1 MNESRRMEMINEFMD
16 SFSEK
21 IVGFNNTVFDAMQSL
36 NTELDNVQRN
46 AEVPY
51 NEPANFNKF
60 SKKYKQEFFEQQYQ
74 RETERKQEIEA
85 NTNSI
90 NNRIDA
96 VKRSAS
102 LGVNEIIAENSR
114 ELESMRTFR
123 NRMQS
128 ELDDLKS
135 ELSAKKQKFSEIVND
150 NSLSNEERHAKL
162 AALKEPGLNARIAE
176 LTGKIAAIDA
186 FSNEVE
192 KLSSLDVE
200 DTEKIEETLFEVAQ
214 NLGEQL
220 NAREKNK
227 ESEEA
232 NKVVEEVPVQT
243 EETPVQTQDNPVNT
257 QDTPAQEEPAP
268 TEDEQTQT
276 QEEPAPT
283 EEEQTQTQEESAP
296 TQEENSPTEES
307 EVSNT
312 VDSELNFNVP
322 HLNHTLALAKSE
334 GARECIKFRRDRNK
348 GIAVGTCA
356 LMAGISLL
364 GGAAFV
370 PALAATIG
378 LPAASLGWANL
389 VDEFRKWNFNR
400 KMINFANKC
409 DCEVVYDYN
418 EGNMNF
424 VKLDEDGRIEKTI
437 SDYSDMAKYM
447 SESLV
452 MDGYSVEAAEN
463 EATLQCD
470 LFAKSFKKM
479 SKASKY
485 DQGKDITALDLSKDL
500 KNIYD
505 IRFGGITNAGNL
517 LQQAGKAVGIKGG
530 KVIGRASSIPGEMK
544 NAFKH
549 STFGE
554 LINIGISKIKN
565 SEARLRN
572 LRERNGNNL
581 TDRQREIIDDA
592 LENEEELINR
602 EPSRMDRTVDN
613 LDDIVDDVSAEF
625 IEDEMTNENDVVQ
638 TQENPTQEN
647 STQENPTQEN
657 PEPTAEEPTSIDG
670 EYAPTM
676 DEEEVELPSISDF
689 DSNLME
695 DDLSVD
701 PSEVSD
707 TYTAEQQVQANNV
720 DVEQEL
726 RNLDFQIEAYRNADD
741 LEMVEKLEKQY
752 EDIKNQYNLNNN
764 DAMSMGR

>member
-176 LTGKIAAIDA
+176 LTGKIATIDA

-200 DTEKIEETLFEVAQ
+200 DTKKIEETLFEVAQ

-220 NAREKNK
+220 NTREKNK

-243 EETPVQTQDNPVNT
+243 EDNPVNT
-257 QDTPAQEEPAP
+257 QETPVQEETAP
-268 TEDEQTQT
+268 TEEEQAQT

-283 EEEQTQTQEESAP
+283 EEEQAQTQEESAP
-296 TQEENSPTEES
+296 TQEDNAPTEEP

-378 LPAASLGWANL
+378 LPAASLGWATL

-400 KMINFANKC
+400 KMIGFANKC
-409 DCEVVYDYN
+409 GCDVVYDYN

-424 VKLDEDGRIEKTI
+424 VKLNEEGRIEKTI
-437 SDYSDMAKYM
+437 SNYSDMAKYM

-452 MDGYSVEAAEN
+452 RDGYSVEAAEN
-463 EATLQCD
+463 EAALQSD
-470 LFAKSFKKM
+470 LFAKNFKKM

-517 LQQAGKAVGIKGG
+517 LQQAGTAVGIRGG
-530 KVIGRASSIPGEMK
+530 KVIGRVSSIPGEMK
-544 NAFKH
+544 NAFKN
-549 STFGE
+549 STLGE

-572 LRERNGNNL
+572 FRERNGNNL
-581 TDRQREIIDDA
+581 TDRQRELVEDA
-592 LENEEELINR
+592 LENEERLINR
-602 EPSRMDRTVDN
+602 EPSRMDRTADN
-613 LDDIVDDVSAEF
+613 LNDIVDNASAEF

-647 STQENPTQEN
+647 
-657 PEPTAEEPTSIDG
+657 PEPTAEEPTPIDG

-676 DEEEVELPSISDF
+676 DEEESPSISDF

-701 PSEVSD
+701 PSEVND